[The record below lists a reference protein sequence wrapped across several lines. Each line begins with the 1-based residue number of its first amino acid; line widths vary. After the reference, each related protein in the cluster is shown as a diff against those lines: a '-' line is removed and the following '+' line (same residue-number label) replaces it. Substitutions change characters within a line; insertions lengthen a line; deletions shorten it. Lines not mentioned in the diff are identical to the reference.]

1 MHQKTARECYHNSL
15 RLHKGRRK
23 TSKEEKPHSVNMID
37 LDPREE
43 HQQERIEPTEDL
55 KEVCIGP
62 EPHQVTKLG
71 TSLPPE
77 EELALTRLLQES

>member
-1 MHQKTARECYHNSL
+1 
-15 RLHKGRRK
+15 
-23 TSKEEKPHSVNMID
+23 MID